1 MLIIILAA
9 TQQEK
14 LVQKSMRDMQ
24 VPCTSLL
31 RCVRVISRVFLSVNL
46 KNCGCGC
53 GCQTPEEHDAESEV
67 RSKESRKYV
76 INSLDDLVQVP

>member
-9 TQQEK
+9 AQQEK

-53 GCQTPEEHDAESEV
+53 QTPEEHDAESEV